1 MVGERT
7 CVFCKIISGD
17 IAAEK
22 VYDGKNFIVIKDTN
36 PQTNGHSLIIP
47 KKHCKDFLELDSKLY
62 KEFLETVKFVTP
74 WILEQVGTNDFNL
87 LVNDGKLAGQV
98 VFHLH
103 LHLIPRFKK
112 NDFKTKFGI
121 KETEE

>member
-1 MVGERT
+1 MAKKV

-22 VYDGKNFIVIKDTN
+22 VYDGKHFIVIKDAN
-36 PQTNGHSLIIP
+36 PETNGHSLVIS
-47 KKHCKDFLELDSKLY
+47 KKHVDGFLGLDAKLY

-74 WILEQVGTNDFNL
+74 RILEEVSTKDFNL

-98 VFHLH
+98 VGHLH
-103 LHLIPRFKK
+103 LHIIPRFKK

-121 KETEE
+121 KESEK

>member
-1 MVGERT
+1 MAKKF

-22 VYDGKNFIVIKDTN
+22 VYDGKNFIVIKDGN
-36 PQTNGHSLIIP
+36 PQTSGHSLVIP

-74 WILEQVGTNDFNL
+74 RILEQVGTIDFNL

-98 VFHLH
+98 VHHLH
-103 LHLIPRFKK
+103 LHIIPRFKK
-112 NDFKTKFGI
+112 NDFETKFGV
-121 KETEE
+121 KELKK